1 VMIFSLVMHQPNL
14 ITTSVFLEDSFLAV
28 QQQGIALQPSDLQP
42 HRMGCGR
49 SVPVARPHEKSD
61 VLPRASSTGVQYGAG
76 KADGH
81 FLMQPH
87 SIAADADS
95 ESHSFSRISN
105 SSQKCIM
112 VLGAHDVGK
121 TTLLHHLQLHLTPA
135 HGSREN
141 LMLHT
146 LRIQSAILQLV
157 SDITAEM
164 KRLHIEFEEI
174 ATESCTYRL
183 RAWAAEPHIGN
194 FALALITEDLA
205 KFSKDKGTHALLA
218 RVRET
223 DLSDDAYRVLDIG
236 PRAFSEDY
244 IPTFDD
250 LITVRLHT
258 SGVNHFQAN
267 SDGTILNVID
277 MGGLR
282 SDRKKWCGQPTG

>member
-1 VMIFSLVMHQPNL
+1 
-14 ITTSVFLEDSFLAV
+14 
-28 QQQGIALQPSDLQP
+28 
-42 HRMGCGR
+42 
-49 SVPVARPHEKSD
+49 VPPECS
-61 VLPRASSTGVQYGAG
+61 
-76 KADGH
+76 
-81 FLMQPH
+81 
-87 SIAADADS
+87 
-95 ESHSFSRISN
+95 
-105 SSQKCIM
+105 
-112 VLGAHDVGK
+112 
-121 TTLLHHLQLHLTPA
+121 
-135 HGSREN
+135 
-141 LMLHT
+141 
-146 LRIQSAILQLV
+146 
-157 SDITAEM
+157 
-164 KRLHIEFEEI
+164 
-174 ATESCTYRL
+174 
-183 RAWAAEPHIGN
+183 GN